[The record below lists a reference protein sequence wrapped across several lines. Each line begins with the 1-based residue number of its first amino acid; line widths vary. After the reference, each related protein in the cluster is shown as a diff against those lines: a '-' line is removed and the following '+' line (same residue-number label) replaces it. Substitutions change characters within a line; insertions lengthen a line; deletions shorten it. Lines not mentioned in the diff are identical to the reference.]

1 MKTLFLSLLVM
12 FIITGCGEDE
22 TDSDQIISF
31 ADQNFKSILVNDNN
45 INTNNDDEISESEAL
60 AYSGGINA
68 PNQSIQNVVGIEY
81 FENITKVSLFGNSL
95 TSIDLSNNTKVRQ
108 LLIEKN
114 NLTSLD
120 ISKLTVLTDVKAH
133 SNKFTVVNV
142 ANGNNSNMTRMEVQN
157 NSGLTCIKVDV
168 LPVPSNGWVK
178 DDDASYSTNCN

>member
-108 LLIEKN
+108 LLIEKKQ
-114 NLTSLD
+114 SY
-120 ISKLTVLTDVKAH
+120 
-133 SNKFTVVNV
+133 KFRYIE
-142 ANGNNSNMTRMEVQN
+142 ADRSDRRE
-157 NSGLTCIKVDV
+157 SPFK
-168 LPVPSNGWVK
+168 
-178 DDDASYSTNCN
+178 